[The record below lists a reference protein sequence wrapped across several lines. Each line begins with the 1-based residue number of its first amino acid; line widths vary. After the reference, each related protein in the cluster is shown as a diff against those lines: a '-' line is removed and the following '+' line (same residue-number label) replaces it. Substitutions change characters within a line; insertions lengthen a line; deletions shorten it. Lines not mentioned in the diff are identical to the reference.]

1 MKLRYSKQRS
11 AIWNFIKDRTDHP
24 TADVVF
30 RNVREAYP
38 NISLG
43 TVYRNLMLLRD
54 LGELRTIEVGDGLT
68 HFDPNT
74 CEHSHFVC
82 STCGRVID
90 LMEADVRAM
99 CGGISESFPGRITGC
114 TAVFHGECEDCCGEK
129 ENS

>member
-1 MKLRYSKQRS
+1 MKLRYSKQRN

-24 TADVVF
+24 TADAVF
-30 RNVREAYP
+30 RNVREEYP

-54 LGELRTIEVGDGLT
+54 LGQLRTVEVGDGFT

-74 CEHSHFVC
+74 GEHSHFVC

-90 LMEADVRAM
+90 LMDADTGVIRDCIAP
-99 CGGISESFPGRITGC
+99 SFPGRITGC
-114 TAVFHGECEDCCGEK
+114 IALFQGECAECCERLRK
-129 ENS
+129 